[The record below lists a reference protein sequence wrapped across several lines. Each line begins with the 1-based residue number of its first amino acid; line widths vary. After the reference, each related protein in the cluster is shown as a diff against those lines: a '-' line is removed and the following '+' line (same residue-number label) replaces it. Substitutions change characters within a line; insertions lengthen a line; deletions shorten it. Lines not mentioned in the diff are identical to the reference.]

1 MAAELALLAFEGLDW
16 LDDDGDD
23 PVLLLQPTSAVA
35 ASVTVAVKVTAN
47 VEVFF
52 KASSVRQAQV

>member
-1 MAAELALLAFEGLDW
+1 MAAELALLAFERLDW

-23 PVLLLQPTSAVA
+23 SVLLLQPTSAVA

>member
-16 LDDDGDD
+16 LDDDRDD
-23 PVLLLQPTSAVA
+23 SVLLLQPTSAAA
-35 ASVTVAVKVTAN
+35 ASVTVAVKVAAN
-47 VEVFF
+47 VQVFF